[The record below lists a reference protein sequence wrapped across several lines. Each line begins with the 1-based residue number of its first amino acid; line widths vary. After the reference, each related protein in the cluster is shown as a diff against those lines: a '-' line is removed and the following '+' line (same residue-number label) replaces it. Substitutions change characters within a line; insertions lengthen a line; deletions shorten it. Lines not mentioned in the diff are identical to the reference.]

1 MHICDFNIFVYVIEN
16 ISTMACKKLSNYL
29 QYNFIIKIE
38 FLPAVALWIIV
49 SHALLEVSPD
59 SFEIAVQE
67 DSAASFADALLEA
80 FFAVALNLAILNSSM
95 FEYRV
100 IHPIDWFGQLDLM
113 QKCYQPPWKQLVA
126 ARYVETSKGVLHF
139 FEGR

>member
-1 MHICDFNIFVYVIEN
+1 MKILE
-16 ISTMACKKLSNYL
+16 LSLANRFSNHSNS
-29 QYNFIIKIE
+29 NFTINIE

-49 SHALLEVSPD
+49 SHALLEASPD
-59 SFEIAVQE
+59 SDENSVQE
-67 DSAASFADALLEA
+67 DSVGSFADALLEA

-95 FEYRV
+95 FEWA

-113 QKCYQPPWKQLVA
+113 RKCYQQPWKQLVA
-126 ARYVETSKGVLHF
+126 ARYVEMSKGVLHF

>member
-1 MHICDFNIFVYVIEN
+1 MKIL
-16 ISTMACKKLSNYL
+16 ALWLAKKLSNYL
-29 QYNFIIKIE
+29 QSKFTINIE

-59 SFEIAVQE
+59 SSEIAVQE

-95 FEYRV
+95 FEWA

-113 QKCYQPPWKQLVA
+113 RKCYQQPWKQLVA
-126 ARYVETSKGVLHF
+126 ARYVEMSKGVLHF

>member
-1 MHICDFNIFVYVIEN
+1 MKILALWLAK
-16 ISTMACKKLSNYL
+16 TLSNYL
-29 QYNFIIKIE
+29 QSKFTINIE

-59 SFEIAVQE
+59 SSEIAVQE

-95 FEYRV
+95 FEWAS
-100 IHPIDWFGQLDLM
+100 HPIDWFGQLDLM
-113 QKCYQPPWKQLVA
+113 RKCYQQPWKQLVA
-126 ARYVETSKGVLHF
+126 ARYVEMSKWVLHF
-139 FEGR
+139 CEGR

>member
-1 MHICDFNIFVYVIEN
+1 MKILE
-16 ISTMACKKLSNYL
+16 LSLAKRFSNHSNS
-29 QYNFIIKIE
+29 NFTINIE

-49 SHALLEVSPD
+49 SHALFEASPD
-59 SFEIAVQE
+59 SSESSVQE
-67 DSAASFADALLEA
+67 DSVGSFADALLEA

-95 FEYRV
+95 FEWA

-113 QKCYQPPWKQLVA
+113 RKCYQQPWKQLVA
-126 ARYVETSKGVLHF
+126 ARYVEMSKGVLHF